1 MTYPLLAIALL
12 LLVASSEESRP
23 PAATNSLV
31 ISEVMANPRAVDDAH
46 GEWIELHNRGR
57 TALSLRGWM
66 LRSARDRPRRIT
78 AAVTVPA
85 GGYVVLARNGS
96 PSRNGGV
103 RAAYAYGPWLSLANG
118 ADWLSLADTRGVTVD
133 SVAWHRTAAGASW
146 ELGDDARPHAD
157 VDVPRWHL
165 ATSRFGAGDRGTP
178 AAPNDGIVAVATLP
192 TPTVARRDG
201 APIASAPSAPLTP
214 AARKELVVR
223 LLDVGQGDA
232 TYISNG
238 TSKVIIDGG
247 PDTLRFGAL
256 LDSLGLNG
264 ATIDVVVLSHQHYD
278 HHAGLRELFRSSRH
292 ITVRYFFENEDAY
305 TNVALEH
312 LRDSVDARVG
322 RGQTIARDSDDPCG
336 DGRPLC
342 TITMNGGAR
351 LHILRPNPRGSSP
364 NDRSTPL
371 KLVGPDSA
379 SFTMWFA
386 GDAEHEEIGWFA
398 RAGYDA
404 IPGMRVH
411 VLKGDHHG
419 SCNGVS
425 SWYLR
430 ATNPDWVTFS
440 VGADNGYGHVHA
452 QAKALYTRFD
462 KPWYRTDENGT
473 IVFRSAGT
481 PGSGYTV
488 SVLRGTSSM
497 SGSGDRFSTQGACN
511 PMP

>member
-1 MTYPLLAIALL
+1 MTYPLLAIAVL
-12 LLVASSEESRP
+12 LLVASSEEGRP
-23 PAATNSLV
+23 PAATNRLV
-31 ISEVMANPRAVDDAH
+31 ISEVMANPRAVDDAD
-46 GEWIELHNRGR
+46 GEWFELHNRGR
-57 TALSLRGWM
+57 TALSLRGWT
-66 LRSARDRPRRIT
+66 LRSAHDRPHRIT
-78 AAVTVPA
+78 TAVTVPA
-85 GGYVVLARNGS
+85 GGYVVFARNGS
-96 PSRNGGV
+96 PSENGGV
-103 RAAYAYGPWLSLANG
+103 RAVYAYGSSLSLANG
-118 ADWLSLADTRGVTVD
+118 ADWLALADTRGVTVD
-133 SVAWHRTAAGASW
+133 SVAWQRTKAGASW
-146 ELGDDARPHAD
+146 ELSDETRPHAD
-157 VDVPRWHL
+157 VDVPGWHL

-178 AAPNDGIVAVATLP
+178 AAPNDGIVAVVTSP
-192 TPTVARRDG
+192 PARVSRHDG

-214 AARKELVVR
+214 ATRTELVVR
-223 LLDVGQGDA
+223 VLDVGQGDA

-292 ITVRYFFENEDAY
+292 IAVRYFFENEDAY
-305 TNVALEH
+305 TNAALEH
-312 LRDSVDARVG
+312 LRDSVDARVR
-322 RGQTIARDSDDPCG
+322 RGETIARDSDDPCG

-379 SFTMWFA
+379 SFTMWLA
-386 GDAEHEEIGWFA
+386 GDAEHEEIDWFA
-398 RAGYDA
+398 SAGYDVV
-404 IPGMRVH
+404 PGMKVS

-419 SCNGVS
+419 SCNGVT
-425 SWYLR
+425 SWYLN
-430 ATNPDWVTFS
+430 ATDPEWVTFS
-440 VGADNGYGHVHA
+440 VGTNNGYGHVHT
-452 QAKALYTRFD
+452 QAKALYSRFG

-473 IVFRSAGT
+473 IEFRSAGT
-481 PGSGYTV
+481 PGSSYTV
-488 SVLRGTSSM
+488 SVRRGTRSM

-511 PMP
+511 PIP